1 VIRETASGPLA
12 GRAARR
18 QVPPTSR
25 QIPPSPNRFDLAT
38 TAQPLCSF
46 ARRNGLEERAQ
57 NACRMSF
64 FVVVR
69 GPLGIGKST
78 VSKSLATKINAE
90 YISIDQLLDDH
101 GLWVSGRLS
110 EFLRAND
117 FAVERAHNFLERG
130 VPVIFD
136 GNFYWKTQ
144 LEDLLH
150 RLEYRHFVFTLEA
163 PLEVCAARDGGRA
176 SPHGATAARQV
187 YAKSTR
193 FEYGIGVDATRRVDL
208 VVRELARYLSPN
220 VSGPTSEPRAA
231 CTNHRLRE

>member
-1 VIRETASGPLA
+1 VIRETAAGPLA
-12 GRAARR
+12 GGAARW

-57 NACRMSF
+57 NACRKSF

-78 VSKSLATKINAE
+78 VSKSLATKISVE

-117 FAVERAHNFLERG
+117 FAVQQARGSLERG

-136 GNFYWKTQ
+136 GNFYWKTPI
-144 LEDLLH
+144 EDLVR
-150 RLEYRHFVFTLEA
+150 RLGYRHFVITLRA
-163 PLEVCAARDGGRA
+163 PVNVCIERDAGRA
-176 SPHGATAARQV
+176 NPLGAIAARQV

-193 FEYGIGVDATRRVDL
+193 FEFGIEVDATRPVE
-208 VVRELARYLSPN
+208 VVVGDIARYLSPN
-220 VSGPTSEPRAA
+220 ASVPTPRPRAA
-231 CTNHRLRE
+231 